1 MRLKT
6 KPTPPADGVIKSLGQ
21 LVQKAEGAADA
32 KPVFRIT
39 SEVLDRH
46 RDRVKTDSL
55 KIENYEKNPV
65 LLWNHNDWEPAIGTC
80 RVFQEGGEWFMEPSF
95 DGIGE
100 RSKDVAAKVAAK
112 TLRTCS
118 IRFRF
123 LKYAYN
129 EEGGLDY
136 EEVELLE
143 VSITN
148 IPANP
153 EAHRVKNQDKPGSTT
168 QKNDTPP
175 PPEEE
180 TSKALEPADL
190 DDFRAV
196 VKEELA
202 PILATLEKL
211 VGEKSAQ
218 QAPGTEAASEDAPP
232 AAEEAD
238 EEGEGVEMTAEEE
251 EELKSF
257 MESLGKK
264 PTPPKK

>member
-1 MRLKT
+1 MKL
-6 KPTPPADGVIKSLGQ
+6 KPTPPADGVIKALGQ

-46 RDRVKTDSL
+46 RDRVKTGAL
-55 KIENYEKNPV
+55 KTENFDQNPV

-80 RVFQEGGEWFMEPSF
+80 RVFQESGEWFMEPAF

-100 RSKDVAAKVAAK
+100 LSKDVAAKVAAG

-153 EAHRVKNQDKPGSTT
+153 EALRVKNQAQQ
-168 QKNDTPP
+168 QKQKTETPP
-175 PPEEE
+175 PAEGDQ
-180 TSKALEPADL
+180 SKALEQADL
-190 DDFRAV
+190 DAIRAAV
-196 VKEELA
+196 DEAMKPCMEAIARIEAALTKLLGEETA
-202 PILATLEKL
+202 EQTP
-211 VGEKSAQ
+211 GEEEASTDAET
-218 QAPGTEAASEDAPP
+218 PEEAASAGD
-232 AAEEAD
+232 
-238 EEGEGVEMTAEEE
+238 GEEMTSEEE

-257 MESLGKK
+257 LDALVK
-264 PTPPKK
+264 PKAK